1 MKWFGYIL
9 FIKASGITQNIK
21 NAIINISCCQDNDQC
36 TETAF
41 RDSLLGDM
49 SLVRIE
55 INKQGADLLNTLNT
69 IDVDSYTVYGN
80 LSYYEGELM
89 AQCKNSILLANEF
102 FDANRVLFEVVP

>member
-9 FIKASGITQNIK
+9 FIKASGITQGIK
-21 NAIINISCCQDNDQC
+21 DSITAISCCVDNDQC

-55 INKQGADLLNTLNT
+55 IDKQGANLLNT

-102 FDANRVLFEVVP
+102 FDANSILFEVIP